1 VGCCGRVLVGRQAGW
16 AEGKGG
22 KLSLFFLFLFQ
33 TLFKTNFSFQIQT
46 KFFQTFL
53 KNFINFLEVT
63 QATKSYAK
71 PKDDAQ
77 PLVVSILIKLCL
89 IF

>member
-22 KLSLFFLFLFQ
+22 KLYLFSFSFSNS
-33 TLFKTNFSFQIQT
+33 FKTNFSFQIQT
-46 KFFQTFL
+46 KFFQIFL

-63 QATKSYAK
+63 QATKNHAK

-77 PLVVSILIKLCL
+77 PLVVSILIKFSL